1 MFSAALYARV
11 RFLLPFCTRDR
22 GCSAHPA
29 FPAPSFLRDNE
40 TQTSGASRRENA
52 DLYLLFDIRI
62 EFLPRYCEFVTDL
75 VADPDE

>member
-1 MFSAALYARV
+1 MSSAEPVCSCAFSLPVLHTGPRV
-11 RFLLPFCTRDR
+11 QRASGIP
-22 GCSAHPA
+22 CSL
-29 FPAPSFLRDNE
+29 SLEGND